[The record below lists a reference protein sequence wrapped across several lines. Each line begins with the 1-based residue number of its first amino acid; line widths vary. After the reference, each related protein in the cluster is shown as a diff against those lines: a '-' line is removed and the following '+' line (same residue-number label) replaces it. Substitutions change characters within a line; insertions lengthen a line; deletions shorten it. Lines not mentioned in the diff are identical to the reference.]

1 MNYRILGFYS
11 LLAVSVLSGG
21 RAEEKAKA
29 KVDLSLPD
37 LIKVSSNETLL
48 VAASASGV
56 QIYECQPKESD
67 PGQYQWVF
75 KAPDAQLLDVD
86 GKKIGRHY
94 AGPTWESN
102 DGSKVV
108 GEVKAHMDSA
118 NSNAIP
124 WLLLQAKSHVGDGQF
139 SKVTSI
145 QRVDTG
151 GGIAPTIGC
160 DKSNVGKEIRVPY
173 TALYYFYVEKPKP
186 EPLPG
191 DVPSPKVQ

>member
-1 MNYRILGFYS
+1 MNYRTIGIYTS
-11 LLAVSVLSGG
+11 LFLASLSVGL
-21 RAEEKAKA
+21 AEESAKSKA
-29 KVDLSLPD
+29 DLSLPD
-37 LIKVSSNETLL
+37 LIKVPGNETLL

-56 QIYECQPKESD
+56 QIYECQAKESD

-75 KAPDAQLLDVD
+75 KEPEAQLLDVD

-94 AGPTWESN
+94 AGPTWELN

-108 GEVKAHMDSA
+108 GEVKAHVAST
-118 NSNAIP
+118 NTNAIP
-124 WLLLQAKSHVGDGQF
+124 WLLLHAKSHEGDGQF

-151 GGIAPTIGC
+151 GGVAPTTGC
-160 DKSNVGKEIRVPY
+160 DKTNVGKEIRVPY

-191 DVPSPKVQ
+191 GKG